1 MIGLSKETRRLK
13 TAVAVRVAATDTVA
27 VLTAVTR
34 ISSLGTGNSFSM
46 KGMFTSFTSGALG
59 VFGLGLFGCFPSS
72 GLPLIPGGGLRSAGG
87 TTSGL

>member
-34 ISSLGTGNSFSM
+34 IS
-46 KGMFTSFTSGALG
+46 
-59 VFGLGLFGCFPSS
+59 
-72 GLPLIPGGGLRSAGG
+72 
-87 TTSGL
+87 